1 MTWYKTTVIA
11 APGRSILSPVNPWGK
26 RVRYKRE
33 PDCSWVVFDKE
44 EEQSTGALR
53 PLSFHE
59 TPEEASKEIARLIAL
74 DPNYWNPTT
83 PQASGS
89 D

>member
-1 MTWYKTTVIA
+1 MTWYKTTVIP

-33 PDCSWVVFDKE
+33 PDCAWVVFDKE
-44 EEQSTGALR
+44 EQQSTGALR

-59 TPEEASKEIARLIAL
+59 TLAEASAEISRLRAQEHNDAAVERL
-74 DPNYWNPTT
+74 NLPK
-83 PQASGS
+83 G
-89 D
+89 

>member
-1 MTWYKTTVIA
+1 MTWYKTTVIP
-11 APGRSILSPVNPWGK
+11 APGRSILLPVNPWGK

-33 PDCSWVVFDKE
+33 PGLSWVVFDKDE
-44 EEQSTGALR
+44 ERRTGALR

-59 TPEEASKEIARLIAL
+59 TPKEASKEIDRLIAL

-83 PQASGS
+83 PQSSGS